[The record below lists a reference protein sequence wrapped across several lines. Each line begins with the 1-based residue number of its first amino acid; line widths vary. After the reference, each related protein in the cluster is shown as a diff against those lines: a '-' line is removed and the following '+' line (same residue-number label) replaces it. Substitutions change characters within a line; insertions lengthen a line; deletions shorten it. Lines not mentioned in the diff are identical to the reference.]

1 MFLKYGTLAST
12 YLRRGLST
20 RKTLVLS
27 RHSNIYSFRPAIIRT
42 YCVAKSLSDVKVK
55 INDRALS
62 NEISE
67 ILDSPDKIQ
76 RDHKHYRFAIFTVYD
91 VILT

>member
-1 MFLKYGTLAST
+1 MFSNYGILAST

-27 RHSNIYSFRPAIIRT
+27 RHSNIYSFRPAILRT
-42 YCVAKSLSDVKVK
+42 FCAVKSLSDDKVK

-76 RDHKHYRFAIFTVYD
+76 RDHKHYRSAIFTVD
-91 VILT
+91 NVILS